1 VYTARCLYGPCD
13 GEVVTHDQPTLIV
26 FRPKLN
32 TMWSP
37 YGDVPDPIAYV
48 CVDTVRHV
56 YRFQALVLLDGLY
69 YDCWVYAGV
78 IGTPAKKAVVTVK
91 GETQMNMLAKAGFV
105 VRQKEE
111 KDADGKVTVPEV
123 VLFHGNLRRAV
134 AEDTIGIGIEGSLVV
149 GALPTRE
156 EILRIPA
163 VYDVT
168 KDVAS
173 ADLEVLVCEERFR
186 FA

>member
-1 VYTARCLYGPCD
+1 
-13 GEVVTHDQPTLIV
+13 
-26 FRPKLN
+26 
-32 TMWSP
+32 M
-37 YGDVPDPIAYV
+37 
-48 CVDTVRHV
+48 
-56 YRFQALVLLDGLY
+56 
-69 YDCWVYAGV
+69 
-78 IGTPAKKAVVTVK
+78 TVK
-91 GETQMNMLAKAGFV
+91 GETQMNMLTKVGFV

-163 VYDVT
+163 VYEKT
-168 KDVAS
+168 KDVVS
-173 ADLEVLVCEERFR
+173 SKLEVLVCEERFR